1 MFTARHVTINQHQRT
16 YSDYCGCTSNK

>member
-16 YSDYCGCTSNK
+16 YSDYYTSNK